1 MFRPMVYE
9 AAIGASEVE
18 WAGRTYAEINE
29 VAERDGSV
37 LVVPMGSLEQHGRH
51 MPVMTDVYLATAVG
65 TAAAEAVASE
75 VPVMVTPPMW
85 VGYSPYHL
93 YWGGTLT
100 GEFLHLLQGLQ
111 DVAFSGIDAG
121 FDAVFFVNGHGG
133 NDPLKSVA
141 VQTVAAAAE
150 SPVEVLGVT
159 YYYLAE
165 PIIHDLR
172 DSEMGGMSH
181 AGEFETSL
189 MMYLRPELVHEA
201 EMEVN
206 VRGER
211 KGGYDHAFQD
221 FFEDEGG
228 AGRGNP
234 LAVSA
239 SEGTKAR
246 TSGVTGD
253 PTVATAAKGEI
264 IFEFV
269 RDELADLL
277 RDVHANNR

>member
-1 MFRPMVYE
+1 MVYE
-9 AAIGASEVE
+9 AAIGASDVE
-18 WAGRTYAEINE
+18 WAGRTYAGINE

-37 LVVPMGSLEQHGRH
+37 LVVPMGSIEQHGRH
-51 MPVMTDVYLATAVG
+51 MPVMTDVYLATAVA
-65 TAAAEAVASE
+65 TAAAEAVAE
-75 VPVMVTPPMW
+75 DVPVLVTPPMW

-100 GEFLHLLQGLQ
+100 GEFENLLRGLQ

-141 VQTVAAAAE
+141 VQTVAAATE
-150 SPVEVLGVT
+150 TPVEVLGVT

-189 MMYLRPELVHEA
+189 MMYLRPELVHED

-206 VRGER
+206 VRSER
-211 KGGYDHAFQD
+211 KGGYKHAFQD
-221 FFEDEGG
+221 FFEDTGG
-228 AGRGNP
+228 AGRVNP
-234 LAVSA
+234 LAVTS
-239 SEGTKAR
+239 SESRIER
-246 TSGVTGD
+246 TAGVTGD
-253 PTVATAAKGEI
+253 PTVASAEKGEV

-277 RDVHANNR
+277 RDIHEHNR

>member
-1 MFRPMVYE
+1 MVYE
-9 AAIGASEVE
+9 AAVGASEVE
-18 WAGRTYAEINE
+18 WAGRTYAQINE

-51 MPVMTDVYLATAVG
+51 MPVMTDVYLATAVS
-65 TAAAEAVASE
+65 TAAAEAVFE
-75 VPVMVTPPMW
+75 DVPVLVTPPMW

-100 GEFLHLLQGLQ
+100 GEFENLLRGLQ

-141 VQTVAAAAE
+141 VQTVAAATE
-150 SPVEVLGVT
+150 TPVEVLGVT

-189 MMYLRPELVHEA
+189 MMYLRPELVHED

-206 VRGER
+206 VRSER
-211 KGGYDHAFQD
+211 KGGYKQAFQD
-221 FFEDEGG
+221 FFEDTGG
-228 AGRGNP
+228 AGRVNP
-234 LAVSA
+234 LAVTS
-239 SEGTKAR
+239 SESRIER
-246 TSGVTGD
+246 TAGVTGD
-253 PTVATAAKGEI
+253 PSVASAEKGEV

-277 RDVHANNR
+277 RDIHAHNR